1 MIQNIKNK
9 WLRRAVVVLSA
20 IPATA
25 IMVGLWLIAGL
36 TGFYSALKAIA
47 KEYGPRWVETV
58 IAAWKGDEFQQGNTQ
73 Q

>member
-1 MIQNIKNK
+1 MIQNIRNK
-9 WLRRAVVVLSA
+9 WLRRAIVVLSA

-36 TGFYSALKAIA
+36 TGFCAALNAMA
-47 KEYGPRWVETV
+47 NEYGPRWVRAV
-58 IAAWKGDEFQQGNTQ
+58 VAAWKGNGFQQGNTQ